1 MGRQNHYL
9 ELART
14 DLHGNNKHRDGVL
27 GNLDI
32 FLIRGGAM
40 REAIIIGTILI
51 LVVIV
56 WRKPKKGGRK

>member
-1 MGRQNHYL
+1 MVMD
-9 ELART
+9 RT
-14 DLHGNNKHRDGVL
+14 DLHGDHEYRNAVL
-27 GNLDI
+27 TNLDI
-32 FLIRGGAM
+32 LLIRGGSM